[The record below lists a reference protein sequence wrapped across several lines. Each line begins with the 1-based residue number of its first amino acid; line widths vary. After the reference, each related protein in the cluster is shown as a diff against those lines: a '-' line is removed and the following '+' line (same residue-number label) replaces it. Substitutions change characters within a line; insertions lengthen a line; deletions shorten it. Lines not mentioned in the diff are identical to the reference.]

1 MFRIKTIEN
10 IEVIFQQ
17 KARNQD
23 INTSF
28 DQNFKKG
35 DKDSTLG
42 HSSMEVVIVKKKYP
56 RETDYSFI
64 FNKIKRVFWKRN

>member
-35 DKDSTLG
+35 DKDSTVDSKLP
-42 HSSMEVVIVKKKYP
+42 KYVN
-56 RETDYSFI
+56 SC
-64 FNKIKRVFWKRN
+64 NNA

>member
-1 MFRIKTIEN
+1 MKISIYVLIFSFFIILLQN

-35 DKDSTLG
+35 DFL
-42 HSSMEVVIVKKKYP
+42 P
-56 RETDYSFI
+56 
-64 FNKIKRVFWKRN
+64 